1 MGVGCKPK
9 QFSYLRRHRIRVAAK
24 YEFENWFVK
33 YREAVLE
40 TDFREMPKRIA
51 TAKGAMISRREQLD
65 LTGKDSDER
74 RALHDA
80 LSALG
85 VLDSEVT

>member
-1 MGVGCKPK
+1 M
-9 QFSYLRRHRIRVAAK
+9 AAK

>member
-1 MGVGCKPK
+1 
-9 QFSYLRRHRIRVAAK
+9 
-24 YEFENWFVK
+24 
-33 YREAVLE
+33 
-40 TDFREMPKRIA
+40 MPKRIA